1 MQLAHVLIPQL
12 REAQVKILKRE
23 ELSIPEVYS
32 IIKGAFKKFCSLSDE
47 QKKEK
52 HPLSMYHPAIVANK
66 RSADTLPVDEKG
78 DIILDANLIV
88 NMEIDNKE
96 DEDDEEDVDEDT

>member
-1 MQLAHVLIPQL
+1 MQLAHVVIPQL

-32 IIKGAFKKFCSLSDE
+32 IIKGAFKKWCSLSDE

-52 HPLSMYHPAIVANK
+52 HPVDMYHPAIVANK

-78 DIILDANLIV
+78 DIILDANSIV
-88 NMEIDNKE
+88 NMDIVN
-96 DEDDEEDVDEDT
+96 EEDQDEDT